1 MGWGLF
7 GMMAGLTAAMF
18 LSWELQ
24 KIDMLMGYTVG
35 VALMFLIAL
44 LGVDYMA
51 RKMK

>member
-7 GMMAGLTAAMF
+7 AMMAGLTASMF

-24 KIDMLMGYTVG
+24 KIDLLMGHTVG
-35 VALMFLIAL
+35 IVLMLVVAI